1 MEKKVKSAGGRI
13 RVGLVEDNASLRKIF
28 GDWLRTAQGIE
39 FIKAFPDAE
48 SAVGHVGELDCDVI
62 LVDINLP
69 GMNGIE
75 FVKRMKPELPQTQF
89 MMVTVYEDTERIFEA
104 LASGASGYLLKQ
116 TTCDELVAA
125 IREISVGGAP
135 MTTNIARKVVKSFQ
149 RQPTTDPAYSLS
161 PRESEILDLLV
172 EGYLYKEIA
181 TKLGVSEPTVCTFVR
196 RIYDKL
202 HVRSRSQAIAMR
214 LKQRSG

>member
-1 MEKKVKSAGGRI
+1 M
-13 RVGLVEDNASLRKIF
+13 GLVEDNASLRKIF
-28 GDWLRTAQGIE
+28 GDWLRNAHGIE
-39 FIKAFPDAE
+39 FVRAFSDAE
-48 SAVGHVGELDCDVI
+48 SAVGQVGDLDCDVI

-75 FVKRMKPELPQTQF
+75 FVKRMKQELPQTQF

-116 TTCDELVAA
+116 TTCEELVAA
-125 IREISVGGAP
+125 IREISAGGAP
-135 MTTNIARKVVKSFQ
+135 MTTNIARKVVQSFL
-149 RQPTTDPAYSLS
+149 RQPVADPAASLS
-161 PRESEILDLLV
+161 PREREILDLLV
-172 EGYLYKEIA
+172 EGSLYKEIS
-181 TKLGVSEPTVCTFVR
+181 TKLGVSEPTVCTYIR

-202 HVRSRSQAIAMR
+202 HVRSRSQAIAVR